1 MKGRYIMVKYNNL
14 KDKVVIITGGVKNLG
29 ALTAKSFAKES
40 TKLVLHY
47 HQEKD
52 KSLANDLKVELERK
66 GAEVALYQS
75 DLSSENDVIGLF
87 DFAVEKFGK
96 IDIAI
101 NTVGKVLKKPIIDT
115 SEEEF
120 DSMDTINNKIAY
132 FFIKQASKN
141 MNDNGHIITIAT
153 SLLAAYTGYYSTY
166 AGNKAPVEH
175 YTRAASKELM
185 ERQISVNAIAPG
197 PMDTPFFYGQETEES
212 TAFHKSQAMG
222 NQLTKIEDIVPIIL
236 FLTTDGWWINGQTIF
251 ANGGY
256 TTR

>member
-1 MKGRYIMVKYNNL
+1 MVKYDNL
-14 KDKVVIITGGVKNLG
+14 KDKVVVITGGIKNLG
-29 ALTAKSFAKES
+29 ALTAKAFARQS

-52 KSLANDLKVELERK
+52 QQIANDIKIELEH
-66 GAEVALYQS
+66 GDAEVALYQS
-75 DLSSENDVIGLF
+75 DLSNERDIIGLF

-222 NQLTKIEDIVPIIL
+222 NQLTNIEDIVPIIL
-236 FLTTDGWWINGQTIF
+236 FLTTGGWWINGQTIF

>member
-1 MKGRYIMVKYNNL
+1 MVKYDNL

-29 ALTAKSFAKES
+29 ALTAKVFAKQS
-40 TKLVLHY
+40 TRLVLHY

-52 KSLANDLKVELERK
+52 QHIANNIKIALEHT
-66 GAEVALYQS
+66 GVEVALYQS
-75 DLSSENDVIGLF
+75 DLSNESDMIGLF
-87 DFAVEKFGK
+87 DFAVKKFGR

-101 NTVGKVLKKPIIDT
+101 NTVGKVLKKPIVDT

-120 DSMDTINNKIAY
+120 DSMDTINNKVAY
-132 FFIKQASKN
+132 FFIKQAAKN
-141 MNDNGHIITIAT
+141 MNNNGHIITIAT
-153 SLLAAYTGYYSTY
+153 SLLAAYTGDYSTY

-175 YTRAASKELM
+175 YTRSASKELM
-185 ERQISVNAIAPG
+185 AQQISVNAIAPG

-222 NQLTKIEDIVPIIL
+222 NQLTKIDDIVPIIL